1 MADGW
6 KGEMTEQN
14 EPSQDEPGE
23 DFVQL
28 VNEAWARRAEQRDR
42 GPWRPLVTHEVTEED
57 AEGCE

>member
-1 MADGW
+1 
-6 KGEMTEQN
+6 MTEQN